1 MSSTARSLF
10 GSNEVFQSVFL
21 YCNKNFSKKKKKKNR
36 YIFANYLENYIVR
49 ILIIS
54 LNEKESFAW

>member
-21 YCNKNFSKKKKKKNR
+21 YCNKNFSKKKKKKSLYLCKLFRELYCKN
-36 YIFANYLENYIVR
+36 FNYFI
-49 ILIIS
+49 
-54 LNEKESFAW
+54 K